1 MPNLRDIRRRI
12 KAVKNTAQITK
23 AMQMVAASKMRKAQL
38 KALSGRPY
46 AEQLN
51 RMLAGMLSEESRERQ
66 PLMQARPAVHQR
78 AVVLIGSDKGLC
90 GALNG
95 NLFRLALTY
104 DPAVTA
110 FIAVGRKAAQFVV
123 RNRRK
128 LLAEFTYH
136 DPPLFAEARAVS
148 RFACNVFLEQKVD
161 AVDIL
166 YTEFVSTLVQKP
178 MARPF
183 LPVGVVTPLTG
194 GLDGHAV
201 HAALGTSAEHAA
213 DRAVDYLFEPSAEQ
227 LFSALLP
234 HHQNFHVFQV
244 LLEARASEHSARMV
258 AMKNATENARDLIA
272 DLTLEYNGLRQAGIT
287 RELLEI
293 SSAALATES

>member
-12 KAVKNTAQITK
+12 KAVRNTAQITR

-38 KALSGRPY
+38 KALAGRPY

-51 RMLAGMLSEESRERQ
+51 RVLAGLLTEDTRERQ
-66 PLMQARPAVHQR
+66 PLMHARPVRQR
-78 AVVLIGSDKGLC
+78 AVILIGSDKGLC

-95 NLFRLALTY
+95 NLFRLAQNY
-104 DPAVTA
+104 DPATTS
-110 FIAVGRKAAQFVV
+110 FITVGRKAAQFVA
-123 RNRRK
+123 RSRRR

-136 DPPLFAEARAVS
+136 DPPAFAEARAIS
-148 RFACNVFLEQKVD
+148 RFACNEFLQQQTD
-161 AVDIL
+161 AVDL
-166 YTEFVSTLVQKP
+166 VYTEYVSTLVQKP

-183 LPVGVVTPLTG
+183 LPIGVVTRLTAG
-194 GLDGHAV
+194 VDGQALHENLLPE
-201 HAALGTSAEHAA
+201 AATAA
-213 DRAVDYLFEPSAEQ
+213 AQPADFLFEPSPEQ
-227 LFSALLP
+227 IFSNLLP
-234 HHQNFHVFQV
+234 HHLNFLVFQL